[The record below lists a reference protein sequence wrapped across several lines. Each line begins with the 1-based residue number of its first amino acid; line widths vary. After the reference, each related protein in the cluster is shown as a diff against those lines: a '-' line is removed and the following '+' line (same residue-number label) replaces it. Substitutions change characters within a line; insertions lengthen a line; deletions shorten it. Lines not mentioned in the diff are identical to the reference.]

1 MPPGTPAAKT
11 SAALREVEAAGQR
24 MKAALDEEWLV
35 EGRSIVKHVLA
46 TVGEQSGQRH
56 GPITAASGAG
66 SHLGEVAIE
75 LEGGDVRPIAASAVA
90 QRWREEMQPIPGAE
104 ELTFDSSVFEVG
116 KPIHV
121 QLASSNVVA
130 LEAAA
135 ENLKARLTEY
145 PGVTDIADSFQNGK
159 EEIKLA
165 LLPTAEPLGITL
177 EDLSRQVRQAFY
189 GAESQRIQR
198 GRDDVR
204 VMVRYPRRQR
214 RSLDDLE
221 NLRIRRP
228 DGGEV
233 PFYAVA
239 RVERGR
245 GYATIKRADRRRVI
259 DVTADIDSTQANANE
274 IVADLESNVLPVLL
288 ADFPGLSFDLEGE
301 QREQRATLAA
311 LIRNYGFALIVIY
324 ALLAVPLRSYGQP
337 LIIMAVIPFGLVGAI
352 GGHLLMR
359 MDLSMMSVFGVVA
372 LSGVVVNSSLVLVH
386 YVNQR
391 YSAGDSL
398 ASAVREAG
406 VARFRPIVLTSLTT
420 FAGLSPLLM
429 EGSVSAQFLIPM
441 ATSLGFGVV
450 FASSISLFLV
460 PSLYMI
466 LEDAKHLVRRRP
478 IENAPDR
485 ARIELVPDV
494 GRPRE

>member
-1 MPPGTPAAKT
+1 
-11 SAALREVEAAGQR
+11 

-35 EGRSIVKHVLA
+35 DGRSIIEHILA

-56 GPITAASGAG
+56 GPVTAAAGAG

-75 LEGGDVRPIAASAVA
+75 LVGGDVRPIATSAIA
-90 QRWREEMQPIPGAE
+90 QRWREEAPLIPGAE
-104 ELTFDSSVFEVG
+104 GLTFDSSIFTVG

-121 QLASSNVVA
+121 QLASSDVVT
-130 LEAAA
+130 LETAA
-135 ENLKARLTEY
+135 EDLKARLTEY

-159 EEIKLA
+159 EEIKLT

-189 GAESQRIQR
+189 GAEAQRIQR
-198 GRDDVR
+198 GRDDIR
-204 VMVRYPRRQR
+204 VMVRYPRWQR

-239 RVERGR
+239 HVERGR
-245 GYATIKRADRRRVI
+245 GYATIRRADRRRVI
-259 DVTADIDSTQANANE
+259 DVTADIDLAHANANE
-274 IVADLESNVLPVLL
+274 IVADLRRNVLPVLL
-288 ADFPGLSFDLEGE
+288 TDYPGLSFDLEGE
-301 QREQRATLAA
+301 QREQSKTLSA
-311 LIRNYGFALIVIY
+311 LLWNFLFALIVIY

-352 GGHLLMR
+352 AGHLIMR

-391 YSAGDSL
+391 YSAGHPL
-398 ASAVREAG
+398 AVAVREAG

-420 FAGLSPLLM
+420 FAGLTPLLM

-441 ATSLGFGVV
+441 ATSLAFGVV

-466 LEDAKHLVRRRP
+466 LEDVKGLVRGRSF
-478 IENAPDR
+478 ENAPDP
-485 ARIELVPDV
+485 ARIELAP
-494 GRPRE
+494 GSPPAA